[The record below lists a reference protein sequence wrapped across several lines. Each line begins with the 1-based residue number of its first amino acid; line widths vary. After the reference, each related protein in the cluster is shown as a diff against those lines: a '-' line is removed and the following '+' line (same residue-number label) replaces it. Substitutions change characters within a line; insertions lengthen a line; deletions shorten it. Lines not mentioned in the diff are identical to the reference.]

1 MRNHTIAIKIK
12 FLLILLSL
20 LLSPS
25 LSAGQQD
32 SQRLFPLPVSEAE
45 KILDYWLTDAGFE
58 TSKTGSD
65 AGHVKLS
72 AVKRNERWQI
82 TLKPSSPLASDILA
96 VYTLNDQPDQMKVK
110 EMWDYLENYSSG
122 VYSAGKI
129 RHTEQSVP
137 PAVLSQKR
145 SVVCIRAKTKDK
157 QLQFSGFIIDKEG
170 VIISTAHDL
179 EGVRDIM
186 VVLDDGSEI
195 KGTIKKTDIDSDLSL
210 IRINSKFDSII
221 SLADSRN
228 LMDNG
233 ESVYFIGCPMN
244 HHVMIKSGIIDGLPR
259 SVNSHPL
266 WQVHMETLPGS
277 SGSPVLDADGN
288 LVGVVKGRYRG
299 TDSRGFVI
307 TINTLMDFLSKK

>member
-1 MRNHTIAIKIK
+1 MRNITIAIKIK
-12 FLLILLSL
+12 FILILLSL

-25 LSAGQQD
+25 LSYGQQD
-32 SQRLFPLPVSEAE
+32 SLWQFPMPVSEAE
-45 KILDYWLTDAGFE
+45 KILVNWLTGAGFE
-58 TSKTGSD
+58 ASKTGLND
-65 AGHVKLS
+65 GNVQLN

-82 TLKPSSPLASDILA
+82 TLKPFSPLASDILA
-96 VYTLNDQPDQMKVK
+96 VYTLNDQPDQEKVK
-110 EMWDYLENYSSG
+110 EIWDYLEGYSGDIYSSG
-122 VYSAGKI
+122 DSRYHNLSI
-129 RHTEQSVP
+129 P
-137 PAVLSQKR
+137 PAVLSQKK

-170 VIISTAHDL
+170 LIISTAHDL
-179 EGVRDIM
+179 EGVRDIRLI
-186 VVLDDGSEI
+186 LDDGSEI
-195 KGTIKKTDIDSDLSL
+195 KGTIKKRDVESDLTL
-210 IRINSKFDSII
+210 IRMDSKVDSII

-244 HHVMIKSGIIDGLPR
+244 HKVMIKSGIIDGLPR

-277 SGSPVLDADGN
+277 SGSPVLDSNGK

-307 TINTLMDFLSKK
+307 TIKTLMDFLSEK